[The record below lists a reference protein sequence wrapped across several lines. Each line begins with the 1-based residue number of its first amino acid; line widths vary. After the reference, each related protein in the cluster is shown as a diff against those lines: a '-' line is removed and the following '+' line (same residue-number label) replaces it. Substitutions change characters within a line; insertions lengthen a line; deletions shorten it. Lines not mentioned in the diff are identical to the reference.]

1 MWVGS
6 HLRIE
11 SWMAEILFYGFF
23 ILVLW
28 QGRKVLGRERTSL
41 FLWGSLL
48 WTLTVENLMVLNGA
62 YDYFAYA
69 DYYCAGGSL
78 IGGFSGWACM
88 VLFVPLSI
96 SLGWFIF
103 SLPAFIIAD
112 RLLPRS
118 NIWLKATVAAVMLVS
133 LDLLMDPIS
142 VVNEWWRWTVPGYY
156 LRGVSIGNYIGWF
169 FMLFFFAAIYERTVI
184 ERGSFAWLRPL
195 EKIFFRRSTS
205 DLKKESNQGV
215 GRIFYFRTVAFIPVM
230 VITTILVATIPKQI
244 GYNRYAPFHNVFPK
258 KYDQLFPASAKPAG
272 LGAVVLADDDPR
284 RVKGPRCGTTPVGTP
299 QSPAGEGR

>member
-1 MWVGS
+1 
-6 HLRIE
+6 
-11 SWMAEILFYGFF
+11 MAEILFYSFF
-23 ILVLW
+23 LLVLW
-28 QGRKVLGRERTSL
+28 QGRKILGRERTSL

-48 WTLTVENLMVLNGA
+48 WTLTVENMMVVNGA

-78 IGGFSGWACM
+78 IAGFSGWACM

-156 LRGVSIGNYIGWF
+156 LRGVSVGNYIGWF
-169 FMLFFFAAIYERTVI
+169 FMLFFFAAVYERTVI
-184 ERGSFAWLRPL
+184 ERGSFAWLRPA
-195 EKIFFRRSTS
+195 EKLLFRRNTA
-205 DLKKESNQGV
+205 DLNKEDIRGV
-215 GRIFYFRTVAFIPVM
+215 GRILYFRTAAFIPVM
-230 VITTILVATIPKQI
+230 VITTLLVATVPKQI
-244 GYNRYAPFHNVFPK
+244 GFNRFAPFHNVFPK
-258 KYDQLFPASAKPAG
+258 KFDQLYPASAKPAG
-272 LGAVVLADDDPR
+272 LGPVVLADDDPR
-284 RVKGPRCGTTPVGTP
+284 RVKGPRCTPGRSGTP
-299 QSPAGEGR
+299 LPVPQEGR